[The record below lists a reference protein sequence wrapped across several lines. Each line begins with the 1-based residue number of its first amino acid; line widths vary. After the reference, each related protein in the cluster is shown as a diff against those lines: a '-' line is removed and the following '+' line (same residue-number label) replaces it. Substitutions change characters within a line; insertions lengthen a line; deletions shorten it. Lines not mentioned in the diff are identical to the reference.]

1 MIAQYSSVMR
11 TKYQQSCKIPFNINL
26 PAGKAYALPAVHV
39 AGKEYVHSLLYMFAL
54 KDNCFEYPHCMT
66 TAPEKPVSVQHLV
79 LFYDEMLADHSRSQI
94 YVAAMLQKITA

>member
-66 TAPEKPVSVQHLV
+66 TAPEKPVSVQH
-79 LFYDEMLADHSRSQI
+79 FISYFMMRC
-94 YVAAMLQKITA
+94 